1 MVRRRLPGH
10 ALPCGSLSQ
19 YLRPSWHAEDI
30 ITRLCVA
37 RDSSEPDTLSREA
50 HGAKGMLSLMAC
62 TGLARLANQIER
74 QPTETSARART
85 DELIDGLR
93 KLRETLRSR
102 SDLSPDGQAETQT
115 RDQD

>member
-1 MVRRRLPGH
+1 LRH
-10 ALPCGSLSQ
+10 AD
-19 YLRPSWHAEDI
+19 DI
-30 ITRLCVA
+30 INRLCLA

-62 TGLARLANQIER
+62 GGLARLANQIER

-93 KLRETLRSR
+93 KLRETLQSR

>member
-1 MVRRRLPGH
+1 MSKV
-10 ALPCGSLSQ
+10 
-19 YLRPSWHAEDI
+19 I
-30 ITRLCVA
+30 IIDKQIEQPLKSANLCY
-37 RDSSEPDTLSREA
+37 
-50 HGAKGMLSLMAC
+50 LSLMAC

-93 KLRETLRSR
+93 KLRETLQSR

-115 RDQD
+115 RNQD